1 MGSRQAPSLAPSAV
15 PSPAPSELPSELTS
29 PAPPDPAALPA
40 PHRGPSG
47 AERGRAAELRQL
59 LQRAAH
65 AYYVLDA
72 PVMEDP
78 VYDRLYREL
87 LELEGTFPEL
97 LRPDSPT
104 QRVGGQPAEGFGSVE
119 HRIGLLSLDN
129 AFSLEELEAWYGRLL
144 KVLDRTPGPGET
156 LPALPMVGEL
166 KIDGNALALSY
177 ENGLLVRAAT
187 RGDGERGEEITANV
201 RTIQSVPLRLQLADP
216 PAWVEVRGEAL
227 IPDATFAAINAERTA
242 RGEAAFANPRNACAG
257 TLRQLDPKV
266 VAARRLDFFAYTLH
280 LPEGADGL
288 HGSADGRE
296 GFGGAVAG
304 PDHRDGR
311 GPLNG
316 LEAGDPPPPRSQ
328 WEALRWLEAAG
339 FRVNP
344 NAERLANLAAVEA
357 FFARWEEARKA
368 LPYATDG
375 VVVKLDDLRLQDA
388 AGITQK
394 APRWAI
400 ALKYAAEEAPS
411 RLLRLTCQVGRTG
424 VVTPVAEFE
433 PVPLAGTTVSRATL
447 HNADRLAEL
456 DLHAGDTVVVRKAG
470 EIIPEVVRVLPE
482 LRPAGAAPLALPHTC
497 PECGSE
503 LVREEG
509 EAATRCVNSSC
520 PAILRGSL
528 RHWVSK
534 GALDVDG
541 FGSKLIEQLV
551 ERGLVRSIADLH
563 RLDGALLASL
573 ERMGEKSAA
582 NLVEAL
588 ETSRRQPWHRQ
599 LYGLGIHHVGEVNAK
614 ALARAFPS
622 AAELATAALDTPELI
637 TAVFGIGGEIAQSLR
652 QWFATPANQA
662 LLVQLAQRG
671 FSLAA
676 GAAERS
682 GAGAGGGAEGP
693 LAGQSFVLTG
703 TLPSLSR
710 SQAQAR
716 IEAAGGRVI
725 GSVSR
730 KTSWLV
736 AGEEAG
742 SKLAKATALG
752 VPVLDE
758 PALLALLAGGPQG
771 LPTVPT

>member
-1 MGSRQAPSLAPSAV
+1 
-15 PSPAPSELPSELTS
+15 
-29 PAPPDPAALPA
+29 
-40 PHRGPSG
+40 
-47 AERGRAAELRQL
+47 
-59 LQRAAH
+59 
-65 AYYVLDA
+65 
-72 PVMEDP
+72 MEDP

-87 LELEGTFPEL
+87 LELEGSFPEL
-97 LRPDSPT
+97 LSPDSPT

-144 KVLDRTPGPGET
+144 KVLDRTPAPGEA

-177 ENGLLVRAAT
+177 ENGVLVRAAT

-280 LPEGADGL
+280 LPD
-288 HGSADGRE
+288 
-296 GFGGAVAG
+296 
-304 PDHRDGR
+304 
-311 GPLNG
+311 
-316 LEAGDPPPPRSQ
+316 AGDPPPPRSQ
-328 WEALRWLEAAG
+328 WECLRWLEAAG

-344 NAERLANLAAVEA
+344 NAERLADLAAVEA

-388 AGITQK
+388 AGFTQK

-411 RLLRLTCQVGRTG
+411 RLLRLSCQVGRTG
-424 VVTPVAEFE
+424 AVTPVAEFE

-456 DLHAGDTVVVRKAG
+456 DLHAGDTIVVRKAG

-482 LRPAGAAPLALPHTC
+482 LRPAGALRVALPHTC

-534 GALDVDG
+534 GALDIDG
-541 FGSKLIEQLV
+541 LGTKLIEQLV
-551 ERGLVRSIADLH
+551 DRGLVRSIADLH

-582 NLVEAL
+582 NLVAAL
-588 ETSRRQPWHRQ
+588 EACRHQRWHRQ

-622 AAELATAALDTPELI
+622 AAELATAAAEMPETI
-637 TAVFGIGGEIAQSLR
+637 TAVFGIGGEIVQSLQ

-662 LLVQLAQRG
+662 LLAELEGLG

-676 GAAERS
+676 
-682 GAGAGGGAEGP
+682 AEGERQAAAAPAGERP
-693 LAGQSFVLTG
+693 LEGQTFVLTG
-703 TLPSLSR
+703 TLEGLPR
-710 SQAQAR
+710 SQAQAL
-716 IEAAGGRVI
+716 IEAAGGRVS

-730 KTSWLV
+730 KTTWVV
-736 AGEEAG
+736 AGAEAG
-742 SKLAKATALG
+742 SKLAKAESLG
-752 VPVLDE
+752 VAVLDE
-758 PALLALLAGGPQG
+758 AGLRALLAAPAPGPSG
-771 LPTVPT
+771 D